1 MKILSLFPALLNKN
15 YRLFWITEW
24 IALIGFWIQLTA
36 QQWLVYRMTDSAIL
50 LGTLSAFQFLPSL
63 LFTLFAGVWID
74 YYNKRK
80 ILIGTQIVYIIETTL
95 LGLLLFFGYENY
107 YWLLFFAFF
116 CGTID
121 AFDMPA
127 RFAFMP
133 ELVGSKALHSAISL
147 NSANFNITRMVGPI
161 LAAFLLSYI
170 SYSSVF
176 FLYALSLIPVLWTY
190 RHINVNSLPYRGE
203 KKRPLK
209 EIIIGLTIA
218 KNNPLIFCD
227 LIGIAIV
234 SGLII
239 NFSNYAPL
247 FSDRVLHEGLS
258 GFSTILFFVGIGAMS
273 SGLFSATSQNHF
285 SQKTIFFIGLICGF
299 LLILLSFTSSFWPAM
314 FLFAVL
320 GATIILFMVN
330 SNTAIQMATPAEYT
344 GRIMGLY
351 TFVFLGVAPF
361 GSLFTGFIMEVF
373 GTATGMGIIGWINTI
388 CLLLLGYYYHKIN
401 NPHDRTLPSTT

>member
-1 MKILSLFPALLNKN
+1 MMKILSLFPALMNKN
-15 YRLFWITEW
+15 YRIFWITEW
-24 IALIGFWIQLTA
+24 VALIGFWIQLTA

-74 YYNKRK
+74 QHNKRK
-80 ILIGTQIVYIIETTL
+80 VLVGTQVIYIIETTL
-95 LGLLLFFGYENY
+95 LALLLFFGYENY

-147 NSANFNITRMVGPI
+147 NSANFNITRMVGPV
-161 LAAFLLSYI
+161 LAAFLLTYL

-176 FLYALSLIPVLWTY
+176 FLYALSLLPVLWAY
-190 RHINVNSLPYRGE
+190 RHIDVNSPPYTGE
-203 KKRPLK
+203 KKEPVK
-209 EIIIGLTIA
+209 EIISGLKIA
-218 KNNPLIFCD
+218 KNNPIILCD
-227 LIGIAIV
+227 LIGIGIV
-234 SGLII
+234 SGLVL
-239 NFSNYAPL
+239 NFSNFAPL

-258 GFSTILFFVGIGAMS
+258 GFSTILFFVGVGAMT
-273 SGLFSATSQNHF
+273 SGLFSATSQNYF
-285 SQKTIFFIGLICGF
+285 SQKMIFATGLLCGIF
-299 LLILLSFTSSFWPAM
+299 LVLLSFTSSFWPAM
-314 FLFAVL
+314 ILFALL
-320 GATIILFMVN
+320 GGTIILFMVN
-330 SNTAIQMATPAEYT
+330 SNTAIQVATPPEYT

-361 GSLFTGFIMEVF
+361 GSLFTGAVLEWA
-373 GTATGMGIIGWINTI
+373 GTAPGMGIIGIINI
-388 CLLLLGYYYHKIN
+388 FCLILLGLYSRKKQA
-401 NPHDRTLPSTT
+401 